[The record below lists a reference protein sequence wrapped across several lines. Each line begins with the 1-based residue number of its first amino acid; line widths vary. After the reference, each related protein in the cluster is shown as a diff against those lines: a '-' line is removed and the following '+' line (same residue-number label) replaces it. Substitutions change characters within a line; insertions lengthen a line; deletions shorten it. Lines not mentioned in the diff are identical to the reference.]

1 MRFETADFDLKITG
15 ITIIDGTGEPGYLG
29 DVGIRDGKNS
39 LGNTLPGGLIRGSCD
54 RAVAVKKTWSAT
66 RKRT

>member
-15 ITIIDGTGEPGYLG
+15 ITIIDGKGEPGYLG

-39 LGNTLPGGLIRGSCD
+39 LGIHCQED
-54 RAVAVKKTWSAT
+54 
-66 RKRT
+66 